1 MLRLRGGAKIKKAMK
16 GGSKVSKGKKGKGIK
31 ETDKERDLRLE
42 IERLKEEE
50 AARAK
55 EEMRKRMLRE
65 RQAQEEAYSRVNRLK
80 IMNQWRK
87 LMRLVKVEDLR
98 KEIEIISQN
107 HEREVDRKDAIIQM
121 LDRDLEEAEDQFQM
135 ALRAHLQNMDELID
149 LQDTRL
155 LTLEQ
160 EFETELNTLETE
172 FQAEKEMIVKQH
184 ALESQELSDI
194 MAAVDAEEQEREAE
208 AKQEHEQMRE
218 EIRNKNLEEINM
230 LRIGLDS
237 QIEDLEQHFETAHLN
252 YLQTTDQRTS
262 DFKYY
267 TKKDQELSKEI
278 EVKIRK
284 IERLQ
289 SSLHHWRTKFAQNV
303 KECSQRNQLLTE
315 EKNKIQAHFQ
325 QLKARMNKFR
335 SSQARRLSSLTQ
347 NANASKGEL
356 TEKIGLSER
365 ILRLAELGRKME
377 TEQEKVMPFYV
388 SSMSAEVD
396 EAAAQ
401 MAPPSAD
408 GAEKEAAADAA
419 APTPLQSAVE
429 DKDGSAV
436 PKWASLD
443 NFMKKFNK
451 VLLDK
456 LAIERERE
464 RLQRENNDL
473 QAILKQ
479 YFDGVSVNDAVM
491 KSSNPLFVVNG
502 RVNLNQPLPVRRADQ
517 PLTVI
522 DGNHMVATDR
532 VNSVY
537 PL

>member
-1 MLRLRGGAKIKKAMK
+1 MESEKQN
-16 GGSKVSKGKKGKGIK
+16 S
-31 ETDKERDLRLE
+31 
-42 IERLKEEE
+42 
-50 AARAK
+50 
-55 EEMRKRMLRE
+55 RM
-65 RQAQEEAYSRVNRLK
+65 NRLK
-80 IMNQWRK
+80 IQNQWRK
-87 LMRLVKVEDLR
+87 IMRLAKVESLR
-98 KEIEIISQN
+98 KDIEILSQN
-107 HEREVDRKDAIIQM
+107 HERDVDRKDAIIQM

-401 MAPPSAD
+401 MAPPAGD
-408 GAEKEAAADAA
+408 LAEKEPAADAAAA